1 MLRHVKQGL
10 SKRPSLTAWIH
21 FLRGVYHMGS
31 RTTAIFLAG
40 QWGPLDLMQ
49 AWRATRPRSSVQL
62 QLLPLWWN
70 RKSGSKVMA
79 SWRFSRLRVSKTRI
93 KSAVPYGAFLK
104 PLECLKLFNICL
116 EWKPLACRFQKS
128 PWEVKSEVWIK
139 SYDLLKIFK
148 IMRRSGTNLW
158 QICDR
163 SFACAWGF
171 VASMIAWSRRTGIYL
186 VPSQGGQL
194 CAVAIQ

>member
-21 FLRGVYHMGS
+21 FLRGVYHRGS

-116 EWKPLACRFQKS
+116 EWKPLACWFQKS

-148 IMRRSGTNLW
+148 ITRRSGTNLW
-158 QICDR
+158 QLCDR

-171 VASMIAWSRRTGIYL
+171 RRTGIYL

>member
-21 FLRGVYHMGS
+21 FLRGVYHRGS
-31 RTTAIFLAG
+31 RMTAIFLAG

-116 EWKPLACRFQKS
+116 GWKPLACWFQKS
-128 PWEVKSEVWIK
+128 PWEVESEVWIK
-139 SYDLLKIFK
+139 SYGLLKLGLSFPRLSLRNERSK
-148 IMRRSGTNLW
+148 ISERSRNLML
-158 QICDR
+158 
-163 SFACAWGF
+163 G
-171 VASMIAWSRRTGIYL
+171 
-186 VPSQGGQL
+186 
-194 CAVAIQ
+194 